1 MTLSWLPVVRCIAK
15 SQSLPD
21 IGASDLAVTAL
32 ETLGVLRPSKI
43 QVRRVII
50 CPCQQHRLFIWH
62 LVNRAW
68 CVILLMSWVARV
80 LEDSTILA
88 HTGGADLA
96 LLDVALSFWCT
107 GTPSLATVRSEPQRC
122 AFRAWLRVL
131 FVLPG

>member
-1 MTLSWLPVVRCIAK
+1 MRCITK

-43 QVRRVII
+43 QVRRAII
-50 CPCQQHRLFIWH
+50 CPSQQHRLFISR

-68 CVILLMSWVARV
+68 HVRILMPWVASV

-88 HTGGADLA
+88 HTAGAGLA
-96 LLDVALSFWCT
+96 LLDVAR
-107 GTPSLATVRSEPQRC
+107 RSSVVVVQRC
-122 AFRAWLRVL
+122 AFFPLFILNLNVVRLELRLL
-131 FVLPG
+131 FVLPH